1 MFTSQTSIE
10 KLTTEVLI
18 DITSFLNVTSI
29 LQLSL
34 TSKAFSHLIKDE
46 LVFKRLAERDYHVTE
61 KEPDQSWLELYK
73 QRSST
78 VAEPQVTNTTQEEQ
92 QAIVED
98 VVMET
103 VEQDI
108 PASVTTETE
117 DQPCPHLEQL
127 SDSVNEI
134 KRIIYKSGHTSL
146 CDLCLSQTGAYLN
159 MSDNCHNE
167 ACRSCLE
174 NNNLQDGQHFPIQLE
189 LSTGNLYCFECN
201 QDRSPLKLINSEKV
215 DNIVEYITAPESSDD
230 LDKRRKAEHQLYVQ
244 ELRREDMSLKHYL
257 VEKQWGRTWMLF
269 RTREGSPLPGK
280 ITNNKLARSNGTLDP
295 NIRLPMDKFRPAPE
309 THGDIVSEKLW
320 SYLVKAY
327 GVQGRAYSEDD
338 IVAPEYARLRVY
350 VDDFKKSIHLYP

>member
-18 DITSFLNVTSI
+18 NITSFLNVTSI

-34 TSKAFSHLIKDE
+34 TSKALSHLIKDE
-46 LVFKRLAERDYHVTE
+46 LVFKRLAERDYQVTE

-78 VAEPQVTNTTQEEQ
+78 VAEPQVADTTQEEQ

-108 PASVTTETE
+108 PATSVATETE
-117 DQPCPHLEQL
+117 GQSCPHLEQL

-167 ACRSCLE
+167 
-174 NNNLQDGQHFPIQLE
+174 G
-189 LSTGNLYCFECN
+189 
-201 QDRSPLKLINSEKV
+201 
-215 DNIVEYITAPESSDD
+215 
-230 LDKRRKAEHQLYVQ
+230 
-244 ELRREDMSLKHYL
+244 
-257 VEKQWGRTWMLF
+257 
-269 RTREGSPLPGK
+269 
-280 ITNNKLARSNGTLDP
+280 
-295 NIRLPMDKFRPAPE
+295 
-309 THGDIVSEKLW
+309 
-320 SYLVKAY
+320 
-327 GVQGRAYSEDD
+327 
-338 IVAPEYARLRVY
+338 
-350 VDDFKKSIHLYP
+350 SIHVYN